1 MTPDRVPS
9 ARVPMNLR
17 TLQQTILLLTM
28 LLVASCG
35 PSPNPTPIEVCTPAC
50 SSSQMCDV
58 GRMVCVSSS
67 SCVRGSSIGCVCPNG
82 AMGAQVCNST
92 GSGYDPC
99 ACSSV
104 DAGVSTIDTG
114 PGRACEPGRSVTCAC
129 PGGASGAQT
138 CTADGSGYS
147 PCACS
152 SVDAGSPIDT
162 GPGRVCEPGRSVTC
176 ACPGGASGAQTC
188 TADGSGY
195 SPCACAPVDAG
206 SPDVGPVNP
215 CAMGNSCGGCTA
227 INGCGWCGARN
238 QCVQTST
245 CAGPEVSAC
254 GSTWACFPSDCPGST
269 DCRSCTT
276 NADCPSGQCLLRNCD
291 GARVCVP
298 QGRPAICNTI
308 NGARP
313 CPVVPAYRRC
323 SSSIQCGPGSA
334 CLPVYPGDTATVC
347 APSCNSIADCPGVPG
362 GIGFPYCATTERR
375 CYLGCNA
382 AGTCSPDGLT
392 CRRNS
397 TDGAYSYCL

>member
-9 ARVPMNLR
+9 VQVPMNLR
-17 TLQQTILLLTM
+17 SLQQTVLLLTM

-35 PSPNPTPIEVCTPAC
+35 PSSNPTPIEVCTPAC

-82 AMGAQVCNST
+82 AMGAQVCSST

-99 ACSSV
+99 ACSPV
-104 DAGVSTIDTG
+104 DAGMST
-114 PGRACEPGRSVTCAC
+114 
-129 PGGASGAQT
+129 
-138 CTADGSGYS
+138 
-147 PCACS
+147 
-152 SVDAGSPIDT
+152 IDT
-162 GPGRVCEPGRSVTC
+162 GPGRVCEPGRAVSC
-176 ACPGGASGAQTC
+176 PCPGGASGAQTC
-188 TADGSGY
+188 NADGAGY
-195 SPCACAPVDAG
+195 STCVCSPVDAG
-206 SPDVGPVNP
+206 SPDVGPANP
-215 CAMGNSCGGCTA
+215 CATGNSCGSCTPLL
-227 INGCGWCGARN
+227 GCGWCGATGR
-238 QCVQTST
+238 CVQITSNS
-245 CAGPEVSAC
+245 CAGPEAAAC
-254 GSTWACFPSDCPGST
+254 GATWGCSPSDCPGST

-308 NGARP
+308 DGARP

-347 APSCNSIADCPGVPG
+347 APGCNSIADCPGVPS